1 MTDRSILQRN
11 KAVLWAR
18 DILGRAEECLVVTGD
33 AEIFALG
40 SLSIATVDGQEV
52 DSTVGKELVVAG
64 AKDFLV
70 QELRQN
76 SPVLHDLLEYY
87 QLFVNNPNAGL
98 DDTIKAAEMNAWVR
112 QVLQKM
118 AGSSL
123 VLDQADTGAG
133 KWTSSHFKPNP
144 SVIEKL
150 KSIIQG

>member
-18 DILGRAEECLVVTGD
+18 DILSRPDECLVVTGD
-33 AEIFALG
+33 SEIFALG
-40 SLSIATVDGQEV
+40 SLSVASLSGQETG
-52 DSTVGKELVVAG
+52 SAVGKELVVA
-64 AKDFLV
+64 AVKDFLV

-76 SPVLHDLLEYY
+76 SPVMHDLLEYY
-87 QLFVNNPNAGL
+87 QLFVNNPHARL
-98 DDTIKAAEMNAWVR
+98 DDTIKAVEMNAWVR
-112 QVLQKM
+112 EVLQKM

-133 KWTSSHFKPNP
+133 KWTSSHFKPSP
-144 SVIEKL
+144 SVIDKL